1 VSDPAGSAL
10 DLTERLRSI
19 APEYID
25 LVTAAT
31 DAQFENAF
39 VAILEKKLAALE
51 RSKREYQEV
60 GEVGLTAFLVAALSV
75 PGLTASQE
83 MHSAGHVD
91 ITVEADH
98 CVPMRRKLGE
108 AKIYKGPAYHEKGLE
123 QLLGRYTT
131 GREGHGLLIVY
142 FRNPDIA
149 GLVKKLRKTLD
160 ADLPLRQKGATSDH
174 VLKWS
179 FSSVHGHSCGEDLQV
194 DHVGCNLHV
203 ESSK

>member
-1 VSDPAGSAL
+1 MDRVGFECAGSVGLGCIGGTVVSDPAGSAL

-98 CVPMRRKLGE
+98 CVPVGTTHRATWHRGCYGRGRSETNKPY
-108 AKIYKGPAYHEKGLE
+108 I
-123 QLLGRYTT
+123 GRYS
-131 GREGHGLLIVY
+131 RAIVY
-142 FRNPDIA
+142 FVSAVA
-149 GLVKKLRKTLD
+149 GGVFEHND
-160 ADLPLRQKGATSDH
+160 CPG
-174 VLKWS
+174 
-179 FSSVHGHSCGEDLQV
+179 
-194 DHVGCNLHV
+194 
-203 ESSK
+203 

>member
-1 VSDPAGSAL
+1 MDRVGFECAGSVGLGCIGGTVVSDPAGSAL

-75 PGLTASQE
+75 PGLTASSVVTPKPANGGQGKTGQRE
-83 MHSAGHVD
+83 EAGD
-91 ITVEADH
+91 TVVLPCNFLCRQVH
-98 CVPMRRKLGE
+98 FRT
-108 AKIYKGPAYHEKGLE
+108 PAPRTTFEYMTMMEKAIE
-123 QLLGRYTT
+123 
-131 GREGHGLLIVY
+131 HGG
-142 FRNPDIA
+142 DS
-149 GLVKKLRKTLD
+149 
-160 ADLPLRQKGATSDH
+160 GAIS
-174 VLKWS
+174 
-179 FSSVHGHSCGEDLQV
+179 Q
-194 DHVGCNLHV
+194 
-203 ESSK
+203 